1 MRLLG
6 ATIGAT
12 SEPKYNF
19 RKPDGSG
26 NSTLPRLLVNSRPG
40 AKADTVLQQPCLIA
54 LAEKLWAH
62 NISYAEKFD
71 ETMLQ
76 HMQRALEVIP
86 GELRIGNTG
95 YCTLAAISDLSDGY
109 NHKHIDGNDVTSC
122 FVTLGVDVQNGSTV
136 FYNGPKPDDAGKKIY
151 EVQLQHGQIQT
162 GPCTCS
168 DAS

>member
-1 MRLLG
+1 MIDMPEQLSPDNYQTSYIEVFRAGDKYGSANSAPMRLLG

-40 AKADTVLQQPCLIA
+40 SPANTVLQKPWLIA

-71 ETMLQ
+71 KTMLK
-76 HMQRALEVIP
+76 HMQRALDVIP
-86 GELRIGNTG
+86 TELLIGKTG

-109 NHKHIDGNDVTSC
+109 NHKHIDGNDVT
-122 FVTLGVDVQNGSTV
+122 
-136 FYNGPKPDDAGKKIY
+136 
-151 EVQLQHGQIQT
+151 
-162 GPCTCS
+162 
-168 DAS
+168 